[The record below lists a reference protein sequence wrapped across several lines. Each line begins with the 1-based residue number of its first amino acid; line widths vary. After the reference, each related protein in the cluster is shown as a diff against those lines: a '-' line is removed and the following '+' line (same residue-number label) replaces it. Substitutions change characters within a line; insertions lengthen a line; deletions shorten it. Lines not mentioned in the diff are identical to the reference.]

1 MRASLKKLT
10 TLWRSRKTVNALL
23 ITTSVLLA
31 LFSGRNVVQPVSTG
45 IQIVSPFASATV
57 TEANEPDQGFGAFQS
72 KRKPSVGRLRPNLFK
87 PTTRLRRQTGDAT
100 VERIL
105 SMLKFRC
112 VMMIQGE
119 PTAFVKVK
127 DQGTRKCQTGDTVS
141 DLFTVLDVN
150 PEQNNMTIEIA
161 GKKRILGQ

>member
-1 MRASLKKLT
+1 MI
-10 TLWRSRKTVNALL
+10 TVS
-23 ITTSVLLA
+23 ILLA
-31 LFSGRNVVQPVSTG
+31 LYSVRNVVQPIRTRV
-45 IQIVSPFASATV
+45 QIASPFGSAPV
-57 TEANEPDQGFGAFQS
+57 ADANYAEQGFESFQRS
-72 KRKPSVGRLRPNLFK
+72 RKPLPPRLRPNLFK
-87 PTTRLRRQTGDAT
+87 STARLRTQTGDAT

-127 DQGTRKCQTGDTVS
+127 NQGMRKCQAGDTVS

>member
-10 TLWRSRKTVNALL
+10 TLWRSRQTVNALL
-23 ITTSVLLA
+23 VTTSVLLT
-31 LFSGRNVVQPVSTG
+31 LFSVRNVVQPVSTG
-45 IQIVSPFASATV
+45 IQIVSPFASTTAADT
-57 TEANEPDQGFGAFQS
+57 NEPDQGFEAFQS
-72 KRKPSVGRLRPNLFK
+72 KRKPSAGRLRPNLFK
-87 PTTRLRRQTGDAT
+87 PTTRLRTRTGDAT

-112 VMMIQGE
+112 VMTIQGE

-127 DQGTRKCQTGDTVS
+127 DQGTRKCQAGNTVF
-141 DLFTVLDVN
+141 DLFTVLEVN

-161 GKKRILGQ
+161 GKKRTLGL